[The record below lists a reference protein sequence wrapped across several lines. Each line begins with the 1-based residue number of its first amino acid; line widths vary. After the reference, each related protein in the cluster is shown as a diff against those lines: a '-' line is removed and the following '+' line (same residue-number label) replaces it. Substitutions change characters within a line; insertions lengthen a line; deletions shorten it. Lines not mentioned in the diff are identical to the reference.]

1 MRKPSGSTD
10 QARLTGGLAPSQNEE
25 FMTDARGGA
34 QEAAMGLEV
43 NVRKVGE
50 VTVLDLH
57 GRATIG
63 VGNDVLNAKLR
74 QTVEGGARK
83 LLINLAGLMQIDS
96 SGISTIVRTFVTL
109 GRRGGTLKLLSP
121 QGRVREVLEVTHLLG
136 AIPTYDS
143 EASALQSYR

>member
-1 MRKPSGSTD
+1 
-10 QARLTGGLAPSQNEE
+10 
-25 FMTDARGGA
+25 MTDARGGA
-34 QEAAMGLEV
+34 QEAGMGLEV
-43 NVRKVGE
+43 SVRKTGD
-50 VTVLDLH
+50 VTILDLH

-83 LLINLAGLMQIDS
+83 LLLNLTGLLQIDS

-109 GRRGGTLKLLSP
+109 GRRGGTVKLLGP

>member
-1 MRKPSGSTD
+1 
-10 QARLTGGLAPSQNEE
+10 
-25 FMTDARGGA
+25 
-34 QEAAMGLEV
+34 MGLEV

-83 LLINLAGLMQIDS
+83 LLINLACLMQIDS

-109 GRRGGTLKLLSP
+109 GRRGGTLKLLGP